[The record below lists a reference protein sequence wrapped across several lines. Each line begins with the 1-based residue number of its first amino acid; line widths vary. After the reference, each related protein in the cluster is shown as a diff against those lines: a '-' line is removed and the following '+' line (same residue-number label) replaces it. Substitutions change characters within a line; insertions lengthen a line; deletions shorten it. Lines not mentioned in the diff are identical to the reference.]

1 MDPVY
6 SIDVGR
12 RFVSLYW
19 DEFPTLEQLREVV
32 ENAVADPEFKP
43 GMNFLWDRRP
53 GTPNTATVEYLRDAV
68 YYLQILGEQVGNHAW
83 AIVTHTAADFGKAR
97 MIEAMTDRGQV
108 TVRAFQSRDEA
119 EEWLRHPVRFEPEI
133 IHFPARNPL
142 IIHPRF
148 A

>member
-6 SIDVGR
+6 SIDAGR

-19 DEFPTLEQLREVV
+19 DEFPSLAQLREVV
-32 ENAVADPEFKP
+32 ENAVADPEFRA

-53 GTPNTATVEYLRDAV
+53 GSPNTATVEYLRDAV
-68 YYLQILGEQVGNHAW
+68 YYLQMLGERVGDHAW
-83 AIVTHTAADFGKAR
+83 AIVTHNASDFGKAR
-97 MIEAMTDRGQV
+97 MIEAMTDQGRV
-108 TVRAFQSRDEA
+108 IVRAFQSRDDA

-133 IHFPARNPL
+133 VHFPARSPL
-142 IIHPRF
+142 VIHPRF